1 MDDILRCTV
10 GVKTAVVDVTAKD
23 VVATAVEAAAAAAI
37 TLAKNIDIFIILKCY

>member
-10 GVKTAVVDVTAKD
+10 GVKTAVVDVAAKD
-23 VVATAVEAAAAAAI
+23 VVATAVEAAAAAI